1 MSSYV
6 QLQFVIKFPIA
17 PDDHPEP
24 KPRIDP
30 PSLAFQCERRTRSHE
45 QQPQQERG
53 VPRRLQRRR
62 LHRCGHKGARSVRA
76 RSHPAIRPPTNP
88 RRIHF
93 RRPDKPIS
101 LTPPSPF
108 TINRRSPCPTP
119 SRKPSTRG
127 STAGSS
133 SPTRRRPAPTAPR
146 CEDRLPRAN
155 KIPRFE
161 RVPELAQKSRCSPLQ
176 TPSPTVSHPSLPTP
190 PPPAPR
196 GLPR

>member
-1 MSSYV
+1 MMSSYV

-62 LHRCGHKGARSVRA
+62 VHRCGHKGARPVRG
-76 RSHPAIRPPTNP
+76 RSHRAILPTNP

-93 RRPDKPIS
+93 RRPDKPILPTH
-101 LTPPSPF
+101 LTDPAFPVHDQQE
-108 TINRRSPCPTP
+108 
-119 SRKPSTRG
+119 KPLPYPVKETLHPRFHGRQFVANPQKTG
-127 STAGSS
+127 SYGAKV
-133 SPTRRRPAPTAPR
+133 RRPAPAR
-146 CEDRLPRAN
+146 QQN
-155 KIPRFE
+155 
-161 RVPELAQKSRCSPLQ
+161 SPI
-176 TPSPTVSHPSLPTP
+176 
-190 PPPAPR
+190 
-196 GLPR
+196 